1 MMICVSRDDIKQ
13 NEKYLVRKVYDKL
26 DKAVFITLQ
35 MLKWDNKNDRS
46 TIYYFQKCEIDE
58 ETGEVLLPDIH
69 GDIILTMSN
78 KNI

>member
-1 MMICVSRDDIKQ
+1 
-13 NEKYLVRKVYDKL
+13 
-26 DKAVFITLQ
+26 
-35 MLKWDNKNDRS
+35 MLKWDNENDRS

-58 ETGEVLLPDIH
+58 ETGKVILPDIH

>member
-1 MMICVSRDDIKQ
+1 MIICVSRDDIEQ
-13 NEKYLVRKVYDKL
+13 NEKCLVRKVYDEL

-46 TIYYFQKCEIDE
+46 TIYYFQKCKIDE
-58 ETGEVLLPDIH
+58 ETGEVILPDIR

>member
-1 MMICVSRDDIKQ
+1 MMICVSRDDIEQ
-13 NEKYLVRKVYDKL
+13 NEKYLVRKVYDEL

-35 MLKWDNKNDRS
+35 MLKWDNENDRS

-58 ETGEVLLPDIH
+58 ETGEVIFPDIH

>member
-1 MMICVSRDDIKQ
+1 MICVSREDIEQ
-13 NEKYLVRKVYDKL
+13 NTNYYVQKIYDEL

-35 MLKWDNKNDRS
+35 MLKWDNENDRS

-58 ETGEVLLPDIH
+58 ETGKFILPDIH

>member
-1 MMICVSRDDIKQ
+1 MICVSREDIKQ
-13 NEKYLVRKVYDKL
+13 NTNYCVQKIYDEL

-35 MLKWDNKNDRS
+35 MLKWDNENDRS

-58 ETGEVLLPDIH
+58 ETGEVILPDIH

>member
-1 MMICVSRDDIKQ
+1 MMICVSRDDIEQ
-13 NEKYLVRKVYDKL
+13 NGKYIIRKVYDEL
-26 DKAVFITLQ
+26 YKAVFVTLQ
-35 MLKWDNKNDRS
+35 TLKQDNENDRS

-58 ETGEVLLPDIH
+58 ETGEIILPDIR